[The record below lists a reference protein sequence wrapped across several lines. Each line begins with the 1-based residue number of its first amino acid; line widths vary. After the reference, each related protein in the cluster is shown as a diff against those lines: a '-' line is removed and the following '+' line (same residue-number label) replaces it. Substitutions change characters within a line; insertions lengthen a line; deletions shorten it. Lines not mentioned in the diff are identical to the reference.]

1 LQSTY
6 AQHAKTLPPLA
17 VDQVQSLA
25 QQARTQL
32 FDIAGKFAPQLAEYL
47 GQDAMPEANEALQV
61 RVQGASTYFT
71 EKIAGLLQD
80 ASELSAVADNQTV
93 AAALASQLRSLQ
105 LALFVKHACFAAC
118 GGGFATETYNRATV
132 NAELD
137 FAKAVP
143 SSSRNPLVVPKGV
156 PHPTL
161 YRHLLEWREQTSQRN
176 GRPPGE
182 ILPNAS
188 LRELVTY
195 LPTDDTHL
203 RQISGIGKS
212 RLRRYGK
219 EISALIQKYCA
230 EQQLSQN
237 PTTTR
242 ARPQARTSETKRHS
256 FELFRAGMSV
266 DEIAAKRGLARST
279 IEGHLSHFIGLG
291 DLDVHAVLDRETVAD
306 IQQFLMAHPEAAA
319 AEAKSHFGEKYSY
332 GELNMVIRHVHK
344 HKSP

>member
-1 LQSTY
+1 MIENGLEELQSTY
-6 AQHAKTLPPLA
+6 AQHAKTPPPLA

-71 EKIAGLLQD
+71 EKIAGLLQA

-105 LALFVKHACFAAC
+105 LALFVKRACFAVC
-118 GGGFATETYNRATV
+118 GGFATEAYNRATV

-137 FAKAVP
+137 FPKAVP
-143 SSSRNPLVVPKGV
+143 SSSRNPLVIPKGV

-161 YRHLLEWREQTSQRN
+161 YRQLLEWREQTSQRN

-188 LRELVTY
+188 LRELVTH
-195 LPTDDTHL
+195 LPTDAAHL
-203 RQISGIGKS
+203 LQIGGIGKA

-219 EISALIQKYCA
+219 EIGELIQKYCA
-230 EQQLSQN
+230 EQQLSEN
-237 PTTTR
+237 
-242 ARPQARTSETKRHS
+242 RT
-256 FELFRAGMSV
+256 
-266 DEIAAKRGLARST
+266 
-279 IEGHLSHFIGLG
+279 
-291 DLDVHAVLDRETVAD
+291 
-306 IQQFLMAHPEAAA
+306 Q
-319 AEAKSHFGEKYSY
+319 
-332 GELNMVIRHVHK
+332 
-344 HKSP
+344 